1 MYELWLIINTFYE
14 LTMMNIGLVLLVLVI
29 WLALMVAAGMKKN
42 LPWCKG
48 FVPALVVAV
57 PVWIVSFAM
66 MPGWTKSSF
75 DNVTYILDYM
85 VVAGLAAAFAGLVAV
100 FVWPLYLLIR
110 R

>member
-29 WLALMVAAGMKKN
+29 WLALMVAAGMKKS
-42 LPWCKG
+42 LPWGKG
-48 FVPALVVAV
+48 FVPALVVAIL
-57 PVWIVSFAM
+57 VWVVCFVM